1 MDYTKLPLSEIL
13 REREIFVIFD
23 EEFQKDTWL
32 DVTALQG
39 SESTIE
45 DLHNDGTVPEEVLER
60 IQKRIEEELNL

>member
-1 MDYTKLPLSEIL
+1 MDYKKLPLSEIL

-32 DVTALQG
+32 NVAALQA

-45 DLHNDGTVPEEVLER
+45 DLHSDGTVPEEVLER
-60 IQKRIEEELNL
+60 IEKRIEEELNL